1 MRLLFIFFIL
11 SSCSHN
17 STKHKSFVDEINEEN
32 ISVKSI
38 LDLARS
44 SYLKGCVDSKNY
56 WLPDKKVSS
65 FEQCK
70 TMGIE
75 HENDIKQII
84 YSNVEPEVIKKQIK
98 KKK

>member
-1 MRLLFIFFIL
+1 MMRYLLIFVIL
-11 SSCSHN
+11 SSCSHH
-17 STKHKSFVDEINEEN
+17 STKRKSFVDEINEEN

-56 WLPDKKVSS
+56 WLPEKKVSS

-70 TMGIE
+70 TMALE
-75 HENDIKQII
+75 HQNDIKQII
-84 YSNVEPEVIKKQIK
+84 YNNVEPEVIKKQIK
-98 KKK
+98 